1 MHKFLETQQDSIPGI
16 QYLLL
21 IYSQLKDYPLLQECL
36 STLLVIIIAWI
47 AHVFF
52 KRYIIRLLNH
62 LLGRWQHPWLEALIE
77 NHPISHI
84 AYLAPLII
92 LYYYTGLIEH
102 GIGSILKNFTQV
114 GMLWCLMIILDDVLD
129 TIVNIYEQYE
139 VSRSKPIKGYI
150 QVVKIIFYCLL
161 TIISAA
167 VLLGK
172 SPLYFLSG
180 LGALTAILLLVF
192 KDTILSL
199 VASIQIATNGMIRI
213 GDWIS
218 MPSFQADGD
227 IIDIALH
234 HVTIQNWDKTLTTI
248 PTHKFLDTPFK
259 NWKGMSE
266 SGGRRIC
273 RSIHIDLN
281 SIKAADQRLLSKLS
295 KITLI
300 RDYIRDR
307 QLEIDQHN
315 QQNHV
320 KTDSLVNGR
329 HQTNLGIYRKYLQ
342 CYLQNHPKI
351 ASHMTQLVRQQAPT
365 ELGVPIQ
372 LYIFTN
378 TTVWADYEGIQS
390 DIFDHIF
397 STIQEF
403 ELRLFQNPT
412 GADLRAVKFNDLSL
426 NPPL

>member
-1 MHKFLETQQDSIPGI
+1 MQNFFETQQDFIPGT
-16 QYLLL
+16 QYILL
-21 IYSQLKDYPLLQECL
+21 IYAKLKDYPVLQEVL
-36 STLLVIIIAWI
+36 SGFIVFLAAVTAHII
-47 AHVFF
+47 F
-52 KRYIIRLLNH
+52 KRYIVRLFNH
-62 LLGRWQHPWLEALIE
+62 VLSRWKHPWLEALIE

-92 LYYYTGLIEH
+92 IYYYTSMIGHEV
-102 GIGSILKNFTQV
+102 GSILKNFTQV
-114 GMLWCLMIILDDVLD
+114 GMLWCLLIILDDVLD
-129 TIVNIYEQYE
+129 TLVNIYEKYE
-139 VSRSKPIKGYI
+139 ISRSKPIKGYI
-150 QVVKIIFYCLL
+150 QVVKIVLYSLI

-199 VASIQIATNGMIRI
+199 VASIQIATNGMVRI

-218 MPSFQADGD
+218 MPSYQADGD

-248 PTHKFLDTPFK
+248 PTHKFLDTPFR

-281 SIKAADQRLLSKLS
+281 SVKVVDADLMKRLSNIS
-295 KITLI
+295 LI
-300 RDYIRDR
+300 SDYISDR
-307 QLEIDQHN
+307 QNEIDQFN
-315 QQNHV
+315 
-320 KTDSLVNGR
+320 KTHKIDKTSMVNGR
-329 HQTNLGIYRKYLQ
+329 NQTNLGVYRKYLQ
-342 CYLQNHPKI
+342 NYLDNHPKI
-351 ASHMTQLVRQQAPT
+351 EGRMTKLVRQQAPT
-365 ELGVPIQ
+365 EIGVPIQ

-378 TTVWADYEGIQS
+378 TTVWADYESIQS

-403 ELRLFQNPT
+403 DLKIFQNPT
-412 GADLRAVKFNDLSL
+412 GNDLKRLSL
-426 NPPL
+426 K